1 MPEVSFI
8 VPVYNA
14 EAALERLIE
23 SVLSQEYRDLELILM
38 DDGSKDGS
46 GAIMDQYAADDPRVI
61 AVHKTNSGVSDT
73 RNQGLK
79 KATGKYIRFLDA
91 DDWIPDDSTKQMV
104 RAAEET
110 GADLVVGDF
119 YRVVGENVSRKGSI
133 ASEKPLSRNEYAE
146 WMMESPADYYYGVI
160 WNKLYRKEIL
170 DRYHLEFDKDLS
182 FCEDF
187 VFNLEYLL
195 HTDEVIPIQV
205 PVYYYVKTEGSL
217 VSKNMN
223 PVRIARMKTSIY
235 TYYNDF
241 YKNILDE
248 EQYRSQRANIAG
260 FLIAA
265 AQDDLVVPM
274 MPGTMKLGE
283 EVIPA
288 YVFSENEKDLYVGL
302 SYLSD
307 AYARYLNT
315 AAIRRDLSLNDMRI
329 LNFMKHAGKS
339 FTHRE
344 IAGAL
349 RISQLDVM
357 ASLQKMALRNLV
369 KVEVHGE
376 GLLAEYI
383 GSAEIEKD
391 MDEAMQDLS
400 EVCTDTMT
408 EEEKE
413 QFRLLFRKMCTG
425 LREHLK

>member
-23 SVLSQEYRDLELILM
+23 SVLNQEYKDLELILM

-46 GAIMDQYAADDPRVI
+46 GAVMDRYAEMDPRVT

-79 KATGKYIRFLDA
+79 KAKGKYIRFLDA

-133 ASEKPLSRNEYAE
+133 SSERALTRNEYAE
-146 WMMESPADYYYGVI
+146 LMMESPADYYYGVI

-170 DRYHLEFDKDLS
+170 DRYHLEFDKELS

-195 HTDEVIPIQV
+195 HTEKVIPIQV
-205 PVYYYVKTEGSL
+205 PVYYYVKTDGSL

-235 TYYNDF
+235 TYYNEF
-241 YKNILDE
+241 YRNILNE
-248 EQYRSQRANIAG
+248 EEYRSQRANIAG
-260 FLIAA
+260 FLVAA

-274 MPGTMKLGE
+274 MPGTMKLGD
-283 EVIPA
+283 EVVHA
-288 YVFSENEKDLYVGL
+288 YVFDESREDLYVGL
-302 SYLSD
+302 NYLSD

-315 AAIRRDLSLNDMRI
+315 AAIRRDLNLNDMRI
-329 LNFMKHAGKS
+329 MAFMQHAGKP

-344 IAGAL
+344 IAAAL

-357 ASLQKMALRNLV
+357 ASLQKMALRGLV
-369 KVEVHGE
+369 KLEVHGE
-376 GLLAEYI
+376 GLLVEYS
-383 GSAEIEKD
+383 GSPEIEKD
-391 MDEAMQDLS
+391 LNEAMQDLTD
-400 EVCTDTMT
+400 VCTETMT
-408 EEEKE
+408 GEEKE
-413 QFRLLFRKMCTG
+413 QFRALFHKMCAG
-425 LREHLK
+425 LREHLL